1 MVYYIGK
8 FAKKKQKMSK
18 NKIQITGDTLS
29 LAEIQLLTQNPAS
42 QIQLSSK
49 VLANAKKSFD
59 FVQKNLDKEVIY
71 GINTGF
77 GPMASHV
84 LGKTQLLE
92 LQRNLIVSHAAGMG
106 SPIDTKL
113 IRAIM
118 VVRLNTLAKGYSGV
132 SPDLLRH
139 LEILINKNILPLIPE
154 HGSVG
159 ASGDLV
165 QLAHIALAII
175 GQGKAFYQDSWQD
188 VSAIYKKLGVRPYT
202 LAAKEGLSLINGTA
216 AMTGIGALVTTNA
229 QRLIHLSTTLGALAL
244 ELVCAYDDSIS
255 STLHNLRPHRGQ
267 LYISEMLQKLL
278 AESTL
283 LKNRKTTTE
292 HIHLR
297 DDVQELPEAIQEVY
311 SLRCIAQI
319 LGPAYEAVRHTAHVV
334 TTEMN
339 AVTDN
344 PIVDVTKKTFLHGGN
359 FHGDYVASGMDQLKA
374 GIIKLTMLS
383 ERRINYFLNQKIN
396 KRFPPFLN
404 LKKPGLTLGLQAL
417 QFTATSTTAMSQ
429 SLGFPHHL
437 HSIPTNGDNQDIVS
451 MGTEAALIAA
461 ETIENAY
468 IVLAIEAVTL
478 CQAADYL
485 NISKKLSPSI
495 KKLYTLTRDVV
506 PTVHEDRVLSEEM
519 NSLVRVLKTNE
530 IF

>member
-1 MVYYIGK
+1 MLYYGSN
-8 FAKKKQKMSK
+8 FAKKKQKMPK
-18 NKIQITGDTLS
+18 NTIQITGNVLS
-29 LAEIQLLTQNPAS
+29 LAEIQTLTQNPAW
-42 QIQLSSK
+42 QIRLPSK
-49 VLANAKKSFD
+49 VLANAKKSYD
-59 FVQKNLDKEVIY
+59 FVQKNLNKEVIY

-84 LGKTQLLE
+84 LGKNQLLE
-92 LQRNLIVSHAAGMG
+92 LQKNLIVSHSTGIG

-113 IRAIM
+113 VRAIM
-118 VVRLNTLAKGYSGV
+118 IVRLNTLAKGYSGV
-132 SPDLLRH
+132 SPKLLRH
-139 LEILINKNILPLIPE
+139 LELLINKNILPLIPE

-165 QLAHIALAII
+165 QLAHIALALL
-175 GQGKAFYQDSWQD
+175 GYGKAFYQGMWQD
-188 VSAIYKKLGVRPYT
+188 VSNIYKTLGIQAYT
-202 LAAKEGLSLINGTA
+202 LEAKEGLSLINGTA
-216 AMTGIGALVTTNA
+216 AMTGIGALVTTDA
-229 QRLIHLSTTLGALAL
+229 QRLIKLSTTLGAMAL
-244 ELVCAYDDSIS
+244 ELVCAYNDSIS
-255 STLHNLRPHRGQ
+255 STLHNLRPHTGQ
-267 LYISEMLQKLL
+267 LYISEMLQEILK
-278 AESTL
+278 ESKL
-283 LKNRKTTTE
+283 LKNRRTATE

-297 DDVQELPEAIQEVY
+297 DDIQELPEAIQEVY
-311 SLRCIAQI
+311 SLRCIPQI
-319 LGPAYEAVRHTAHVV
+319 LGPVYEAARHAAHVV

-344 PIVDVTKKTFLHGGN
+344 PIVDIAGKTFLHGGN
-359 FHGDYVASGMDQLKA
+359 FHGDYVASSMDQLKG

-451 MGTEAALIAA
+451 MGTEAALITAK
-461 ETIENAY
+461 TVENAY

-485 NISKKLSPSI
+485 DVSKKLSPQI
-495 KKLYTLTRDVV
+495 KKLYAVTRTIV
-506 PTVHEDRVLSEEM
+506 PTVFEDRILTDEM
-519 NSLVRVLKTNE
+519 NSLIQKIKANE